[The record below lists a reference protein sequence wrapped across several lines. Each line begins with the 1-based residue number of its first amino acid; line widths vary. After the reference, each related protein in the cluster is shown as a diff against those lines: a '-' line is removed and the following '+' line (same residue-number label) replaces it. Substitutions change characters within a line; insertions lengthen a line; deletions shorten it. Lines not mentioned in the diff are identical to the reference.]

1 MDKTMDMIED
11 YLDSLEEILFSSLS
25 AATPDIPRI
34 RDSFNQLWT
43 DVSRYGPGIP
53 KHIPGLGDFEVPPP
67 PPPPPPPATW
77 VENTTDWIERNPWT
91 TGGIAVGIISTGLLV
106 GYGGVYMRT
115 VRARR
120 LKALATEK
128 RQVVVV
134 LGGDTPFGLPLISDL
149 EQKGYIVIASVS
161 TPEAADLLER
171 QSHGFVRALVLDPT
185 EPSTIPVFLR
195 SLSSTLSRRFPL
207 NAPGDPFTSP
217 ASHPYIHAVVSLLSL
232 AGPALHAP
240 FEHISLQSDYLPY
253 LTSTQI
259 TPLQV
264 IQSLLPLLRNVPSKG
279 KKPIVICLPAT
290 DARVGL
296 PFSSLQSMSAA
307 STLRA
312 VEVLRREI
320 QVAALTGK
328 TEAMRNISVVVA
340 DVGSF
345 NVGVPMH
352 FLPPEDVYKTMED
365 WSVSEKITYGPGFA
379 AMAQQS
385 ITTKSKWDT
394 FTGYFQNDVRYGVA
408 RKPTDVKIFV
418 DNIVDVVTNG
428 QFGWSFLGFNLCF
441 GVIKNWLRGE
451 RFSVGAGAHTYKLA
465 SVLPSLILDTL
476 LNIPYFLISVRNA
489 LLPAQPFI
497 RTPPTMDAFV
507 EPQSEP
513 HVPALSQTEGE
524 DDNESGSEAD
534 VESNSGEGSTASWV
548 RLKKSVSEEA
558 NA

>member
-1 MDKTMDMIED
+1 MDRTMDMIED
-11 YLDSLEEILFSSLS
+11 YIDSLEEILFSSLS

-43 DVSRYGPGIP
+43 DVTRYGPGIP

-77 VENTTDWIERNPWT
+77 VENTADWIERNPWT
-91 TGGIAVGIISTGLLV
+91 TGGIAVGVVGTGLLV

-134 LGGDTPFGLPLISDL
+134 LGGDAPLGLPLISDL
-149 EQKGYIVIASVS
+149 ERKGYIVIASVS

-185 EPSTIPVFLR
+185 ETGTIPVFLR
-195 SLSSTLSRRFPL
+195 SLSSALSRRFPL
-207 NAPGDPFTSP
+207 NAPGDPFSSP
-217 ASHPYIHAVVSLLSL
+217 ASHPYIHAVISLLSL
-232 AGPALHAP
+232 AGPAHHAP
-240 FEHISLQSDYLPY
+240 FEHISLQSDYLTY
-253 LTSTQI
+253 LTATQI

-279 KKPIVICLPAT
+279 KKPIIVCLPAT

-307 STLRA
+307 GTLRA

-345 NVGVPMH
+345 NVGPPTH
-352 FLPPEDVYKTMED
+352 FLPPEDVYKAMEG

-385 ITTKSKWDT
+385 ITPKSKWET
-394 FTGYFQNDVRYGVA
+394 FTGYFQNDTRYGVA
-408 RKPTDVKIFV
+408 RKPTDVKVFV
-418 DNIVDVVTNG
+418 DSIVGVVSNG
-428 QFGWSFLGFNLCF
+428 QFGWSFLSFNLCF
-441 GVIKNWLRGE
+441 GVVRNWLRGE

-476 LNIPYFLISVRNA
+476 LNIPYWLIAMRNA
-489 LLPAQPFI
+489 LLPTQPFV
-497 RTPPTMDAFV
+497 RPPPTLEPIV
-507 EPQSEP
+507 EPQAELHLESE
-513 HVPALSQTEGE
+513 AE
-524 DDNESGSEAD
+524 DGNESGSEAD
-534 VESNSGEGSTASWV
+534 VESNSGEGPTASWV
-548 RLKKSVSEEA
+548 RLKKSANEEVSA
-558 NA
+558 

>member
-1 MDKTMDMIED
+1 MDMIED

-34 RDSFNQLWT
+34 RDSFHQLWT
-43 DVSRYGPGIP
+43 DVTRYGPGIP

-67 PPPPPPPATW
+67 PPPPPPPPTW
-77 VENTTDWIERNPWT
+77 VENTADWIERNPWT
-91 TGGIAVGIISTGLLV
+91 TGGITVGVVGTGLLV
-106 GYGGVYMRT
+106 GYGGVYLRT
-115 VRARR
+115 VRARK
-120 LKALATEK
+120 LKALATAK

-134 LGGDTPFGLPLISDL
+134 LGGDAPLGLPLISDL
-149 EQKGYIVIASVS
+149 ERKGYIVIASVS

-185 EPSTIPVFLR
+185 ETGTIPVFLR
-195 SLSSTLSRRFPL
+195 SLSSALSRRFPL
-207 NAPGDPFTSP
+207 NSPGDPFSSP

-232 AGPALHAP
+232 AGPVHHAP
-240 FEHISLQSDYLPY
+240 FEHISLQSDYLTY
-253 LTSTQI
+253 LTATQI

-279 KKPIVICLPAT
+279 KKPIIVCVPAT
-290 DARVGL
+290 DARIGL

-307 STLRA
+307 GTLRA

-345 NVGVPMH
+345 NVGPPTH
-352 FLPPEDVYKTMED
+352 FLPPEDVYKAMEG

-385 ITTKSKWDT
+385 IMPKSKWET
-394 FTGYFQNDVRYGVA
+394 FTGYFQNDARYGVA
-408 RKPTDVKIFV
+408 RKPADVKVFV
-418 DNIVDVVTNG
+418 DSIVSVVSNG
-428 QFGWSFLGFNLCF
+428 QFGRSFLGFNLCF
-441 GVIKNWLRGE
+441 GVVRNWLRGE
-451 RFSVGAGAHTYKLA
+451 RFSVGAGAHTYRLA

-476 LNIPYFLISVRNA
+476 LNVPYWLIAMRNA
-489 LLPAQPFI
+489 LLPTQPFV
-497 RTPPTMDAFV
+497 RPPPALDPVV
-507 EPQSEP
+507 EPQAEP
-513 HVPALSQTEGE
+513 HLESEAE
-524 DDNESGSEAD
+524 DGNESGSEAD
-534 VESNSGEGSTASWV
+534 VESNSGEGAASWV
-548 RLKKSVSEEA
+548 RLKKSASEEA
-558 NA
+558 SA